1 MQLLNFKHQTNFNI
15 SELFI
20 GSYPVHKIYLPQFW
34 EDQHES
40 PDLHN
45 AGLPPPV
52 IPSAT
57 VAMTTLRGLSCGYFA
72 K

>member
-15 SELFI
+15 SKL
-20 GSYPVHKIYLPQFW
+20 SRYLVVHKIYLPQFW
-34 EDQHES
+34 EDEHES

-57 VAMTTLRGLSCGYFA
+57 VAMTTLRGLSCGFFA